1 MNNNLKKATRSF
13 GNELQNSFHF
23 LNKQNNIKKVQN
35 KNEFENSTKLMK
47 KVQLFQNGL
56 NKRNTMFMK
65 LSNYQLQYKK
75 NNGKDKTNNLYEI
88 KEENNTSTRLT
99 VLPSEANAITKGAL
113 LKNKT
118 KSESNETKDYFHSL
132 LDDYGG
138 DIFKNIKKEEQ
149 LNTFDY
155 SSKDLFK
162 LQDTKFFNEKNRGII
177 FQWLI
182 KNNHNWKLND
192 DTIFMAMNIMDRYIS
207 KYKVKNSEFQLIG
220 IASYFIASKYEDI
233 YPQYL
238 DELSKICNFIY
249 TPDDI
254 IKKEYEILS
263 GLNFDILYN
272 SSYKFLT
279 FLHSI
284 CDKENMKLFYLAQ
297 FILELSLEN
306 LEILE
311 YSQCKRA
318 MAALLLAK
326 KIMKIKKSWNDA
338 KLYYNYNENEIRNI
352 QKKMII
358 LLNNVMKSKNKNSVF
373 EKFESSRYKS
383 VSSILENMVQNP
395 NNWKQRNSDDNK
407 ENNEIYND
415 ENKSNNY

>member
-1 MNNNLKKATRSF
+1 
-13 GNELQNSFHF
+13 
-23 LNKQNNIKKVQN
+23 
-35 KNEFENSTKLMK
+35 
-47 KVQLFQNGL
+47 
-56 NKRNTMFMK
+56 
-65 LSNYQLQYKK
+65 
-75 NNGKDKTNNLYEI
+75 
-88 KEENNTSTRLT
+88 
-99 VLPSEANAITKGAL
+99 
-113 LKNKT
+113 
-118 KSESNETKDYFHSL
+118 

-138 DIFKNIKKEEQ
+138 DIFKNIKREEL

-233 YPQYL
+233 YPPYL

-338 KLYYNYNENEIRNI
+338 KLYYNYNENEIKNI
-352 QKKMII
+352 QKK
-358 LLNNVMKSKNKNSVF
+358 
-373 EKFESSRYKS
+373 
-383 VSSILENMVQNP
+383 
-395 NNWKQRNSDDNK
+395 
-407 ENNEIYND
+407 
-415 ENKSNNY
+415 

>member
-1 MNNNLKKATRSF
+1 
-13 GNELQNSFHF
+13 
-23 LNKQNNIKKVQN
+23 
-35 KNEFENSTKLMK
+35 
-47 KVQLFQNGL
+47 
-56 NKRNTMFMK
+56 
-65 LSNYQLQYKK
+65 
-75 NNGKDKTNNLYEI
+75 
-88 KEENNTSTRLT
+88 
-99 VLPSEANAITKGAL
+99 
-113 LKNKT
+113 
-118 KSESNETKDYFHSL
+118 

-138 DIFKNIKKEEQ
+138 DIFRNIKREEL

-162 LQDTKFFNEKNRGII
+162 LQDTKFFNEKNRSII

-233 YPQYL
+233 YPPYL

-326 KIMKIKKSWNDA
+326 KIMKIKKSWNDV
-338 KLYYNYNENEIRNI
+338 KLYYNYNENEIKNI

-415 ENKSNNY
+415 ENKPNNY

>member
-1 MNNNLKKATRSF
+1 MS
-13 GNELQNSFHF
+13 
-23 LNKQNNIKKVQN
+23 
-35 KNEFENSTKLMK
+35 
-47 KVQLFQNGL
+47 
-56 NKRNTMFMK
+56 MK
-65 LSNYQLQYKK
+65 LSNYELQYKK
-75 NNGKDKTNNLYEI
+75 NNGKDKNNNLYEI

-113 LKNKT
+113 LKNKI
-118 KSESNETKDYFHSL
+118 KYESNETKDYFHSL

-233 YPQYL
+233 YPPYL

-326 KIMKIKKSWNDA
+326 KIMKIKK
-338 KLYYNYNENEIRNI
+338 KLE
-352 QKKMII
+352 
-358 LLNNVMKSKNKNSVF
+358 
-373 EKFESSRYKS
+373 
-383 VSSILENMVQNP
+383 
-395 NNWKQRNSDDNK
+395 
-407 ENNEIYND
+407 
-415 ENKSNNY
+415 